1 LPSAIEP
8 SIAQARNALALT
20 PIQRYDSR
28 DKNAEVRMKGSLKPV
43 FFVLTVVL
51 LPGILHAQLDKIVIP
66 AGTPEDQALQAI
78 ANEQDAQKKLSMYQD
93 FLQRFSSNPAA
104 VAYGNWQISQYYQG
118 AGDLPKALA
127 YGDKALASSPH
138 NLDILVS
145 QANIAQQMK
154 SDPKAFDYAIRGG
167 EAYNSIAKQPK
178 PEGLGDQDFAARVED
193 EKAGARSSYEFLEA
207 AGYNAIAS
215 ENDAKTRMAEI
226 ERFTPAFPDS
236 RFEEQITQYA
246 MMSLTDLKDMNR
258 LVAYGEKTLAANPNS
273 LGTLTLLANAYADDP
288 RPGSLQKSANYAQ
301 KAIEVAKAGA
311 PDADRSRKLAA
322 GVAHSTL
329 GYVYMKQDKTAAAI
343 PELKSASALLKG
355 EDDQSYALAM
365 YRLGFA
371 YGKLNKVTE
380 ARDVLMEA
388 VKINGPV
395 QQPAQELLAKV
406 NAARAKGK

>member
-1 LPSAIEP
+1 MKRS
-8 SIAQARNALALT
+8 LT
-20 PIQRYDSR
+20 
-28 DKNAEVRMKGSLKPV
+28 PV

-51 LPGILHAQLDKIVIP
+51 LTAFPQAQLDKIVIP

-78 ANEQDAQKKLSMYQD
+78 ANEPDSQKKLTMYQD
-93 FLQRFSSNPAA
+93 FLGKFSSSPAA
-104 VAYGNWQISQYYQG
+104 VAYGNWQISQSYQS
-118 AGDLPKALA
+118 AGDLAKALE

-145 QANIAQQMK
+145 QANIAEQMK
-154 SDPKAFDYAIRGG
+154 NDPKALEYAVRGG
-167 EAYNSIAKQPK
+167 EAYNSIARQPK
-178 PEGLGDQDFAARVED
+178 PEGVSDQDFASRVED
-193 EKAGARSSYEFLEA
+193 EKAGARSAYEFLEA

-215 ENDAKTRMAEI
+215 ENDPRTRMAEI
-226 ERFTPAFPDS
+226 ERFTPAFPNS

-246 MMSLTDLKDMNR
+246 MMALTDLKDMNR

-288 RPGSLQKSANYAQ
+288 RPGSLNKSVAYAQ
-301 KAIEVAKAGA
+301 KTVEVAKADA

-355 EDDQSYALAM
+355 QDEQSYALAM

-371 YGKLNKVTE
+371 YGKLNKVSE
-380 ARDVLMEA
+380 AREVLMEV
-388 VKINGPV
+388 VKISGPV

-406 NAARAKGK
+406 NAARARAK